1 MNNLNNPYMKNSRT
15 AFACLLLTLHLIAT
29 GCARYGAD
37 SNAADSGNS
46 NSSATTAK
54 GELRSTPPYSTKE
67 PEHYR
72 ATMVTAGSLAYQ
84 STQST
89 SEGAAPNSATQNSNS
104 VVQNSAGENSAEQR
118 MTVARDGARRRVE
131 YELPAGRKIS
141 LLQMPEGDYLLDT
154 NKKLY
159 AELADDTNT
168 AAAHASSGAVHASS
182 GKAMRDFSPDE
193 LLGKGRAAAR
203 YEKLGAETLNG
214 RATTKYRVTPTSI
227 TGEAGGNVGESLIW
241 IDDELQMPIKQ
252 EIVSANG
259 ADGARWSME
268 LRDIETNVPAET
280 FEIPAGYR
288 KVALQVLFP
297 SNEGAR
303 KR

>member
-1 MNNLNNPYMKNSRT
+1 MNNLNNPCMKISRT
-15 AFACLLLTLHLIAT
+15 AFVGLLLTLHLIAT

-37 SNAADSGNS
+37 GNANESGNS
-46 NSSATTAK
+46 NGSATAK

-67 PEHYR
+67 PERYR
-72 ATMVTAGSLAYQ
+72 ATMVTAGSLSYQ

-89 SEGAAPNSATQNSNS
+89 SEGAAQNSAAQKPTTQNA
-104 VVQNSAGENSAEQR
+104 AGENSAEQR

-131 YELPAGRKIS
+131 YELPAGKKIS
-141 LLQMPEGDYLLDT
+141 LLQTPEGDYLLDT

-159 AELADDTNT
+159 AALADDAGTT
-168 AAAHASSGAVHASS
+168 AAHTGSGAASANPT
-182 GKAMRDFSPDE
+182 KAMRDFSPDE
-193 LLGKGRAAAR
+193 LRGKGRAAAR
-203 YEKLGAETLNG
+203 YEKLGAETLSG
-214 RATTKYRVTPTSI
+214 RATTKYRVTPTGI
-227 TGEAGGNVGESLIW
+227 TGEAGDNVGESLIW

-259 ADGARWSME
+259 AGDARWWME
-268 LRDIETNVPAET
+268 LRDIETNVPADT

-297 SNEGAR
+297 S
-303 KR
+303 K

>member
-1 MNNLNNPYMKNSRT
+1 
-15 AFACLLLTLHLIAT
+15 
-29 GCARYGAD
+29 
-37 SNAADSGNS
+37 
-46 NSSATTAK
+46 
-54 GELRSTPPYSTKE
+54 
-67 PEHYR
+67 
-72 ATMVTAGSLAYQ
+72 
-84 STQST
+84 
-89 SEGAAPNSATQNSNS
+89 
-104 VVQNSAGENSAEQR
+104 

-168 AAAHASSGAVHASS
+168 AAAHAGSGAVHASS

-214 RATTKYRVTPTSI
+214 RATTKYRVTPTGI

>member
-1 MNNLNNPYMKNSRT
+1 VNNLNNPCMKISRA
-15 AFACLLLTLHLIAT
+15 AFVGLLLTLHLIAT

-37 SNAADSGNS
+37 TNANESGNS
-46 NSSATTAK
+46 NGSATAK

-67 PEHYR
+67 PERYR
-72 ATMVTAGSLAYQ
+72 ATMVTAGSLSYQ

-89 SEGAAPNSATQNSNS
+89 SEGAAQNSAA
-104 VVQNSAGENSAEQR
+104 QNSAGENSAEQR
-118 MTVARDGARRRVE
+118 MTVARDGVRRRVE

-168 AAAHASSGAVHASS
+168 TAAHASSGAVHASS

-203 YEKLGAETLNG
+203 YEKLGAETLSG
-214 RATTKYRVTPTSI
+214 RATTKYRVTPTGI
-227 TGEAGGNVGESLIW
+227 TGEAGDNVGESLIW

-252 EIVSANG
+252 EIFSAKDEN
-259 ADGARWSME
+259 DARWWME
-268 LRDIETNVPAET
+268 LRDIETNVPADT

-297 SNEGAR
+297 SQ
-303 KR
+303 